1 MFVIKF
7 CHRVYV
13 QTIQRQKMF
22 KKRLLF
28 NHLTP
33 IKIGEKIINKT
44 LLYDNFARQ
53 KSAIHQVWE
62 GREDRC

>member
-1 MFVIKF
+1 MFVIVF

-13 QTIQRQKMF
+13 QTIQKQKMF

-44 LLYDNFARQ
+44 LLLDTL
-53 KSAIHQVWE
+53 
-62 GREDRC
+62 